1 MTLTRAQALLLLEPK
16 LSNIWHEAYPKRPV
30 EYTSFVNI
38 RVTKKATV
46 TDFKL
51 TDFGNLRLK
60 GEGENLVYDDP
71 IFGASKA
78 YSPVRKALGYKV
90 TQEMIDH
97 ELYGQVE
104 RFESAL
110 MDSALYDQEVSAA
123 LLLNNGFGTTDAD
136 GFSAT
141 GFDVLQTFST
151 AHTRLDG
158 GTNLRNRPSTDI
170 NLGVTG
176 LQNALVDFHTQN
188 LNDRG
193 RPQQIRPKLLIV
205 HPNDIFTARELLQ
218 SEYKPGTANNEINAI
233 REDGLTFMVS
243 HYVTDGNAWFLI
255 GDQHDL
261 NFIWDVK
268 PRGGMLADGDSGFDA
283 EVIKRK
289 VVQGYVVGHGEF
301 RGTWGTSGV
310 N

>member
-1 MTLTRAQALLLLEPK
+1 MTITRAQAVLLLEPK
-16 LSNIWHEAYPKRPV
+16 LSNIWHEAYPKRAV

-38 RVTKKATV
+38 RTTKKATV
-46 TDFKL
+46 TDFKM

-71 IFGASKA
+71 IFGQSKA
-78 YSPVRKALGYKV
+78 YTPVRKALGYKV

-110 MDSALYDQEVSAA
+110 MDSAIYDQEVSAA

-136 GFSAT
+136 GFSST
-141 GFDVLQTFST
+141 GFDGLQLFST

-176 LQNALVDFHTQN
+176 LQNALVDFDTQN

-193 RPQQIRPKLLIV
+193 RPQQINAKLLVV
-205 HPNDIFTARELLQ
+205 HPNDRFTAKELLQ

-233 REDGLTFMVS
+233 RDMGLTFMVS
-243 HYVTDGNAWFLI
+243 HYATDGNAWFI
-255 GDQHDL
+255 FGDQHDC
-261 NFIWDVK
+261 NYIWDVK

-289 VVQGYVVGHGEF
+289 VVQGYVIGHGEW